1 MVNDKRKL
9 SNPVRNKFLSGAN
22 GVKDYEKDF
31 PYFKTK
37 VRGVTGKFDLSDPAI
52 RAEYFERKAGKDI
65 VKLKKYLS
73 NNTFIAYFLG
83 KKNSGKGTYSKLMM
97 DIFGQDKIGHIS
109 IGDIVR
115 DVHNDMSSK
124 KKLAELKDF
133 LAKNYR
139 GYISVDD
146 AIKALLARDT
156 KTLLPTEFILAL
168 IKREIASMPRKAL
181 FIDGF
186 PRDLDQVS
194 YSLYFRDLI
203 NYRDDMDIFVAI
215 SIPES
220 VINERMKYRVVCS
233 ICQTPRNLKL
243 FATQKVGYDPKK
255 KEFYLKCDTPSC
267 RGARMKAKEGDNLGI
282 EKIRQRLELDDKL
295 IDKIFSLHGIPKIL
309 LRNSVPVKL
318 ADDYVD
324 DYEITPEFV
333 YQLDKNNQVKILKKS
348 WIIKDDDGQEAYSL
362 LAPAVTVAL
371 IKQLAEVLNL

>member
-1 MVNDKRKL
+1 MR
-9 SNPVRNKFLSGAN
+9 
-22 GVKDYEKDF
+22 DYEKAF

-37 VRGVTGKFDLSDPAI
+37 VDGVTKKFDLSDPAE

-65 VKLKKYLS
+65 AKLKKYLS

-115 DVHNDMSSK
+115 DVHSDMSDK
-124 KKLAELKDF
+124 AKRAELEEF
-133 LAKNYR
+133 LKKNYR
-139 GYISVDD
+139 GYISVDQ

-168 IKREIASMPRKAL
+168 IKREIASMSRKAL

-203 NYRDDMDIFVAI
+203 NYRDDTDIFVAI

-220 VINERMKYRVVCS
+220 VINERMKYRVVCP

-243 FATQKVGYDPKK
+243 FATRKVGYDQAK

-267 RGARMKAKEGDNLGI
+267 QGARMKAKEGDSLGI

-309 LRNSVPVKL
+309 LRNSIPEKL

-333 YQLDKNNQVKILKKS
+333 YRLGKNNQVEILKKS
-348 WIIKDDDGQEAYSL
+348 WIIKDDDGQDANSL
-362 LAPAVTVAL
+362 LAPAVTLAL
-371 IKQLAEVLNL
+371 IKQLVKVLNL